1 MAVVSKESKK
11 KVPVK
16 TIRLKIGAGEA
27 TPKPPVGPA
36 LGQHGLNIQ
45 EFCKSFNAKTEHLE
59 KGAPVK
65 VLIDVYADRKFD
77 FRVTKPVASYLLKK
91 AAGVSKGSSSTGKGS
106 PIATLSRAKL
116 EEIASFKIDDM
127 NAYDIASAARTLE
140 GSARSLGI
148 QIKD

>member
-1 MAVVSKESKK
+1 MSVVSKESKK
-11 KVPVK
+11 RVPVR
-16 TIRLKIGAGEA
+16 TIRLKIGAGQA

-45 EFCKSFNAKTEHLE
+45 DFCKAFNAKTDHFE

-65 VLIDVYADRKFD
+65 VLIDVYGDRKFE

-91 AAGVSKGSSSTGKGS
+91 AAGMAKGSSTTGKEK
-106 PIATLSRAKL
+106 PIATLSRAQL
-116 EEIASFKIDDM
+116 EEIALFKMEDM
-127 NAYDIASAARTLE
+127 NVYDIPSAVRTLE

-148 QIKD
+148 EIKD